1 MSDNVN
7 GTCYGGTRN
16 TPLTTNHL
24 HEKRRIM
31 AISSTKTTPNRR
43 VYKFL
48 EAKGKLIPEVELSTS
63 PDFNVIKIVFQ

>member
-1 MSDNVN
+1 
-7 GTCYGGTRN
+7 
-16 TPLTTNHL
+16 
-24 HEKRRIM
+24 M